1 MNIMFQS
8 IKTVSFLA
16 LVTMSLV
23 SLCANTFLPDCK
35 SDSEK
40 FCKGITQPK
49 AKVTQCLL
57 EHTDDLSDG
66 CKADLKI
73 YSEKMRNQ
81 TKGVCKEDVDKFC
94 KWTVPGGGRIIK
106 CLFKNES
113 NLSESCK
120 KILNE

>member
-1 MNIMFQS
+1 MNKTFQTIKAISFHLFFILPLLS
-8 IKTVSFLA
+8 IFG
-16 LVTMSLV
+16 
-23 SLCANTFLPDCK
+23 NGFLPDCK
-35 SDSEK
+35 TDYEK
-40 FCKGITQPK
+40 FCKEIAQPK

-57 EHTDDLSDG
+57 EHNDDLSDG
-66 CKADLKI
+66 CKANLKT

-113 NLSESCK
+113 ALSEPCN